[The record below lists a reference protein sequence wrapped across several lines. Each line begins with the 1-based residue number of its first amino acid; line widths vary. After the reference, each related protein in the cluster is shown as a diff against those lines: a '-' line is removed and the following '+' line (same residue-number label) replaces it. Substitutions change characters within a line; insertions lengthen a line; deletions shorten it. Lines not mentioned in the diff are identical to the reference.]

1 LINLSGGSLT
11 ADTSCVFSVTLQIPQ
26 DAAAG
31 SYVNTTSALFAS
43 GLQVSEAVTA
53 TLSVQPPPTFT
64 KAFSPTTIYAGEA
77 ATLTFTLDNSAS
89 VLAAT
94 SLAFTDTLP
103 AGLTV
108 ASPSNASKTCTGG
121 VVNASGG
128 SITYSGGSLNAGAS
142 CTVQLKVT
150 TNTAGSYPNTS
161 GHLTSSSGD
170 SGTAAA
176 TLTVDPAANLVLTK
190 HDDTDPLAAGSALT
204 YTLII
209 TNQGPSPATSV
220 LVTDTL
226 PAEFSLSGNSCGA
239 SGSPL
244 VWAIASLAADGI
256 ETCVLTGTVAA
267 ATSAVIT
274 NTAVATSAV
283 YDPQPAAAV
292 VTETTQI
299 YDNFFSIGDV
309 SVDEG
314 DSGQVQATFTISRT
328 DNTIASSVDVQSV
341 DAIANAGTDYVA
353 LAPTTVNFGLGGA
366 LTQTVGVTVTGDLL
380 FENDE
385 TFTVTLSNAVYGSI
399 SDAAAVATIRND
411 DSAPQLSID
420 DQTGMENSG
429 ALTFTVSLDT
439 VSGLPVSVV
448 YSTTNGTAIAGEDY
462 QVVTNTLSIPAGQSQ
477 ITFTVPLL
485 DDAVAESTETF
496 SVLLSNPSGAT
507 LADAAGTGTILD
519 DEPSPKLSIA
529 DVNVGESGGS
539 AVFTVT
545 LSVPNAEDVGASY
558 ATSNGSAIAGTDYTA
573 ASSVLTITA
582 GLTVTTISVP
592 VLPDTLDEDDETF
605 TVTLSAP
612 MGATILDA
620 VAIGTILDDDPAP
633 TLAINDA
640 NLGEADGSAVFTVT
654 LSAVSGRT
662 VSVNYATV
670 DVSATAS
677 TDYTPTS
684 GTLTFAAGETTKNV
698 TV

>member
-1 LINLSGGSLT
+1 M
-11 ADTSCVFSVTLQIPQ
+11 
-26 DAAAG
+26 
-31 SYVNTTSALFAS
+31 NTTSALFAS

-220 LVTDTL
+220 LVTDTR
-226 PAEFSLSGNSCGA
+226 PSSA
-239 SGSPL
+239 S
-244 VWAIASLAADGI
+244 AA
-256 ETCVLTGTVAA
+256 TVRRAWVAA
-267 ATSAVIT
+267 GLGHRLAGCRRHRNLCPHRYRGRRHQRRIT
-274 NTAVATSAV
+274 TAVATSAV

-292 VTETTQI
+292 VTETMQI

-328 DNTIASSVDVQSV
+328 DNTIASSVDAERRRHRQR
-341 DAIANAGTDYVA
+341 GTDYVA
-353 LAPTTVNFGLGGA
+353 PHSTTVNFGSAA

-411 DSAPQLSID
+411 DSAPQLSIN

-462 QVVTNTLSIPAGQSQ
+462 QVVTNTLDPRRSEPDH
-477 ITFTVPLL
+477 LHR
-485 DDAVAESTETF
+485 
-496 SVLLSNPSGAT
+496 
-507 LADAAGTGTILD
+507 AA
-519 DEPSPKLSIA
+519 A
-529 DVNVGESGGS
+529 
-539 AVFTVT
+539 
-545 LSVPNAEDVGASY
+545 
-558 ATSNGSAIAGTDYTA
+558 
-573 ASSVLTITA
+573 
-582 GLTVTTISVP
+582 
-592 VLPDTLDEDDETF
+592 
-605 TVTLSAP
+605 
-612 MGATILDA
+612 
-620 VAIGTILDDDPAP
+620 
-633 TLAINDA
+633 
-640 NLGEADGSAVFTVT
+640 
-654 LSAVSGRT
+654 R
-662 VSVNYATV
+662 
-670 DVSATAS
+670 
-677 TDYTPTS
+677 
-684 GTLTFAAGETTKNV
+684 
-698 TV
+698 